1 MISPRSAIIE
11 KKNRKLMGSYWKIV
25 GQFLFYNCRLEMSE
39 SDRNTLVANFSNPL
53 ETELND
59 KIKTKHEKQSVL
71 KHC

>member
-1 MISPRSAIIE
+1 
-11 KKNRKLMGSYWKIV
+11 MGSYWKIV